1 MCERP
6 PATSVNDIQFG
17 RIFRFGTLLKAIGTA
32 ISPSRIGIAMFTLAL
47 LVGGG
52 RTWDAIVA
60 EDNPDAVTSIV
71 APFESSIEWI
81 GTSGNALVAATTTA
95 NPHQF
100 LAAGK
105 KLIWGTTARLWNE
118 GHFWFLVLFGTWTAA
133 VMAFGGGML
142 CRLEAVHIATGDPPP
157 LNPALAMSLERWV
170 AFFGALMV
178 PFVLIALIALGLL
191 VFGFVLLNVPVLDL
205 LGGLG
210 YGLALLLG
218 LGVTLL
224 LLGFAVACPLLLPA
238 VATENCDGPDAM
250 HRAVAYVLAKPLTW
264 MLYLFTLLLG
274 LAFGLIIVG
283 GVATLTITITEALV
297 GGWVTG
303 NTFEVAAAAMDP
315 SATAEGSWSTQ
326 WSAGLIAFWNSLVQW
341 VVAGW
346 AIAYV
351 MGASTRAYLL
361 LRYTIDGQDEA
372 AIWWPGLIRGT
383 LAPSPNSTD

>member
-60 EDNPDAVTSIV
+60 EDNPHAANSIV
-71 APFESSIEWI
+71 APFESSMEWI
-81 GTSGNALVAATTTA
+81 GTSGGALVAATTTA

-100 LAAGK
+100 LAAGQQ
-105 KLIWGTTARLWNE
+105 LLWGTTARLWNQ
-118 GHFWFLVLFGTWTAA
+118 GHYWFLVLFGTWTAA

-142 CRLEAVHIATGDPPP
+142 CRLEAVQIATGDPPP

-178 PFVLIALIALGLL
+178 PFVLAAFIALGLL

-218 LGVTLL
+218 TP
-224 LLGFAVACPLLLPA
+224 AHDSAMAAC
-238 VATENCDGPDAM
+238 TDSS
-250 HRAVAYVLAKPLTW
+250 
-264 MLYLFTLLLG
+264 
-274 LAFGLIIVG
+274 
-283 GVATLTITITEALV
+283 
-297 GGWVTG
+297 
-303 NTFEVAAAAMDP
+303 
-315 SATAEGSWSTQ
+315 SATQPPPA
-326 WSAGLIAFWNSLVQW
+326 IRSL
-341 VVAGW
+341 
-346 AIAYV
+346 
-351 MGASTRAYLL
+351 
-361 LRYTIDGQDEA
+361 
-372 AIWWPGLIRGT
+372 
-383 LAPSPNSTD
+383 